1 MRPATVVGTA
11 ASLVLGIVIG
21 VIAHRFVGSDEGRDE
36 RLLISA
42 YREVRDGYVE
52 EMPRGELLDSAIRG
66 MIGRLDDR
74 SAFLEARD
82 LEAYKARARGHFGGI
97 GVELGLR
104 DGYVTVVAPLAG
116 TPAATAG
123 LVAGDRVIEVDHES
137 LKGRTLRDAVSRLRG
152 EPGTDVHLRVYRPE
166 RDEGVDYNLT
176 RAAIATP
183 AVVGRLL
190 APGYGYLRI
199 AQFNDTTGE
208 DLAAALD
215 DLQGGAEPGAE
226 GAPSESGPPLK
237 GLVLDVRNN
246 PGGLLNAA
254 VAVAETFLDGGL
266 IFYTDGRSEAVAA
279 RYEAAPGDALGGAP
293 IALLVNGGAASA
305 SEVVAGALQDRGR
318 GTVFGERSYGK
329 GSVQTVVTFQQ
340 RRGIKITTARYHLPS
355 GASIDAKGIEPDVYL
370 PPGEDEARVDYD
382 ERLLAAALA
391 WLRRD
396 ARDLAAAESGREESE
411 RETADASVGGIAGE
425 GW

>member
-36 RLLISA
+36 RLLVNA
-42 YREVRDGYVE
+42 FREVRDGYVE
-52 EMPRGELLDSAIRG
+52 EVPAGELLDSAIRG

-74 SAFLEARD
+74 SAFLEAAD
-82 LEAYKARARGHFGGI
+82 IEALKAHARGHFGGI

-137 LKGRTLRDAVSRLRG
+137 LKGRTLGDAVRRLRG
-152 EPGTDVHLRVYRPE
+152 EPGTAVHLRVYRPA
-166 RDEGVDYNLT
+166 RDEGLDYNLT
-176 RAAIATP
+176 RATIATP
-183 AVVGRLL
+183 AVAGRLL

-199 AQFNDTTGE
+199 AQFNDATGE
-208 DLAAALD
+208 DLATALD
-215 DLQGGAEPGAE
+215 DLQGGAVPDAE
-226 GAPSESGPPLK
+226 GLPPESEPPPLK

-246 PGGLLNAA
+246 PGGLMNAA
-254 VAVAETFLDGGL
+254 VAVAEAFLDGGL
-266 IFYTDGRSEAVAA
+266 IVYTDGRSEAVAE
-279 RYEAAPGDALGGAP
+279 RYEAAPGDVLGGAP

-305 SEVVAGALQDRGR
+305 SEIVAGALQDRGR

-355 GASIDAKGIEPDVYL
+355 GASIDDEGIEPDVHL
-370 PPGEDEARVDYD
+370 PPGEDEARADYD
-382 ERLLAAALA
+382 ERVLAAALA

-396 ARDLAAAESGREESE
+396 PGDLAAAESE
-411 RETADASVGGIAGE
+411 RETADASVDGIAGE